1 MIESDGLSYQFQVKI
16 WFQNRRTKWKKQEN
30 ISNAE
35 AAELMKAKNSQKE
48 RELVKP
54 PAIQPPKILTENGL
68 IIGKLS
74 PSSSPFLRPSS
85 SASSSTSTTFQM
97 GYHDSFKDSSLGNKS
112 DQDTSSS
119 PDVGDSNLPPAINL
133 GSQINASPHTAVVD
147 QDEDSENRL
156 VIADSQLPPTSTAIP
171 LAAGNG
177 NTAIP
182 LAAGI
187 GKSEITF
194 KITNNNTEQNHP
206 QTAQFTS

>member
-1 MIESDGLSYQFQVKI
+1 MRILLTYFYFLYVPFQFQVKI

-85 SASSSTSTTFQM
+85 SASSSCTSTIQM
-97 GYHDSFKDSSLGNKS
+97 YQDSFKDSLMIKS
-112 DQDTSSS
+112 EAESS
-119 PDVGDSNLPPAINL
+119 PDPNADLKLNNAIN
-133 GSQINASPHTAVVD
+133 TD
-147 QDEDSENRL
+147 EDEDSENRL
-156 VIADSQLPPTSTAIP
+156 VIAESVQPGT
-171 LAAGNG
+171 GNG
-177 NTAIP
+177 NENNQ
-182 LAAGI
+182 
-187 GKSEITF
+187 KV
-194 KITNNNTEQNHP
+194 KITNNNTEQNHQQP
-206 QTAQFTS
+206 QFSLNSL